1 MSKEKK
7 NVGNA
12 KRTAYAAKKEQEG
25 NKVIGWIIGVLVGLG
40 IIFAIFSYSMM

>member
-7 NVGNA
+7 VAGNA

-25 NKVIGWIIGVLVGLG
+25 NKVIGWIFGILVGLG
-40 IIFAIFSYSMM
+40 VIFAVFSCFVM